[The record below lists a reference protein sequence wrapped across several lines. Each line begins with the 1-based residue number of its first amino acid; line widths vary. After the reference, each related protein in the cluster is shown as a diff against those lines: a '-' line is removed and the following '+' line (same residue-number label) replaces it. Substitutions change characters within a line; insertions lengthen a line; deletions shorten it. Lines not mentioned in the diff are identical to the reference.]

1 MQPPDSYDAGLKQ
14 SKLRAPKE
22 AQGPAAT
29 EFVTRL
35 TQYGKVLSAIEV
47 EQAVDGVLDGIL
59 KPVPQSLLAENRFAL
74 LADGD
79 ESDEHRDNLRK
90 DLAPLIGK
98 ILAMEQRWFHNVCR
112 AHETAEKYFG
122 ENKES
127 FAIHADL
134 PAAAKKVEWIQSQ
147 QKTVQGWGMGVAKGK
162 RLEDLKRQLGPA
174 VERKEKATRYGESYF
189 EGLRVYLRG
198 AGFLVSPS
206 YLPPAAVFPRED
218 WVSLGF
224 DDPSYEDLAAKAD
237 ELMMKYR
244 MLGTPYAGLLYN
256 TNKGQKKCGCACIS
270 WVASNCVTDKDERVM
285 VPVLGCSGG
294 APNPV
299 SVEAV
304 LGGCALPPYTSLAQG
319 QQFGS
324 KPLDKAKKQNANE
337 EIFNQYYDD
346 IMARANNLTINYR
359 VRELLKLRLP
369 SRQAML
375 SYLGLSF
382 FVPTDE
388 QRGAYSDEIEPTPA
402 VARWHSLNCAEP
414 AALTWIASF
423 FVDGQDVYLC
433 CPYEG
438 LNDPGKLGLM
448 PKETCPWCAT
458 VEIAYRSLK
467 KVPKDQQAKWPSVY
481 KESMKTG
488 EWAREISLA
497 DTFKGAVPDKA
508 WRKDVPRNFE
518 KLEPAYPD
526 AVNENVAVL
535 RGLFREVGLLNEK
548 TIRVGERALW
558 QEF

>member
-1 MQPPDSYDAGLKQ
+1 MQPPDSYDAGLKE
-14 SKLRAPKE
+14 SKLRAPKD
-22 AQGPAAT
+22 AQGAAAT

-35 TQYGKVLSAIEV
+35 TQYGELLSAVKV

-59 KPVPQSLLAENRFAL
+59 KPVPQSLLAQNKFVL
-74 LADGD
+74 PDKD

-98 ILAMEQRWFHNVCR
+98 ILAMEQRWFHNVCK
-112 AHETAEKYFG
+112 AHEAAEKYLG
-122 ENKES
+122 ENQES
-127 FAIHADL
+127 FAIHSDL
-134 PAAAKKVEWIQSQ
+134 GPATKKVERIQSQ
-147 QKTVQGWGMGVAKGK
+147 QKTVQGWSLGVAKGK
-162 RLEDLKRQLGPA
+162 RLLELKGQLDRA
-174 VERKEKATRYGESYF
+174 VERQEKIEIRYGESYF

-218 WVSLGF
+218 WVSLDF

-237 ELMMKYR
+237 ELMMKYQ

-256 TNKGQKKCGCACIS
+256 SNKQSKCGCACIS
-270 WVASNCVTDKDERVM
+270 WVASTCVADKDKRVM

-294 APNPV
+294 APKPV

-324 KPLDKAKKQNANE
+324 KPLEKAKKQDNNE

-346 IMARANNLTINYR
+346 IMARANNLAINYR

-382 FVPTDE
+382 FRPTDE
-388 QRGAYSDEIEPTPA
+388 QREAYSDEIEPTPA
-402 VARWHSLNCAEP
+402 VASWHSFNCAEP
-414 AALTWIASF
+414 AALTWITSF

-438 LNDPGKLGLM
+438 SNNPGKLGLM

-467 KVPKDQQAKWPSVY
+467 KVPKDQQGQWPDVY
-481 KESMKTG
+481 DESMKTG

-508 WRKDVPRNFE
+508 WREDIPRNWQT
-518 KLEPAYPD
+518 LEPAYPD

-535 RGLFREVGLLNEK
+535 RGLFREVGLLNKK